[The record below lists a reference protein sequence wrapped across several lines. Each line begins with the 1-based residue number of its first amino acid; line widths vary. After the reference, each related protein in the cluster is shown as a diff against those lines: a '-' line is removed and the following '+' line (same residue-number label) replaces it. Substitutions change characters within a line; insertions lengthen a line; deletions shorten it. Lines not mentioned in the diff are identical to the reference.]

1 MSDSLLPVGCIGCV
15 EAVRQPRR
23 ALTGSETSA
32 LILAR
37 DERQGYAEGLKAG
50 GAAQLEAQDQ
60 QRMEGHW
67 AAQDQQGDP
76 VGAQGH

>member
-1 MSDSLLPVGCIGCV
+1 M
-15 EAVRQPRR
+15 
-23 ALTGSETSA
+23 TGSERSP

-37 DERQGYAEGLKAG
+37 DEVQGYAEGVKAG
-50 GAAQLEAQDQ
+50 GTAQLEAQDQ